1 MVAVDTPEMVVE
13 EEQEELHPLVH
24 TVLQLVDRVDKPTT
38 LIREDLVETPLVVTS
53 TYLAVVVKCLTVTT
67 EKVVVD
73 HHSGIKQDLHTIT
86 ITTKKRLPMVS
97 GDLVEVM
104 VTIHKTV
111 LHIITVTVVQAVL
124 SFSTTPKDYEFRTNQ
139 QKQ

>member
-1 MVAVDTPEMVVE
+1 MPEMVVE

-24 TVLQLVDRVDKPTT
+24 TAPQLVDRVDKPIT

-139 QKQ
+139 QAK